1 MSAFAVIAAGGR
13 QYRVAPGD
21 RLRVDRLGKTT
32 GEAVTFD
39 RVLMIGSEAGVRVG
53 TPMLAGAVVRGQVI
67 DELRDR
73 KVMIFKKRKTKTY
86 RKMRGHRQWYT
97 LVHIDA
103 IEG

>member
-21 RLRVDRLGKTT
+21 HVRVDRLGKAA
-32 GEAVTFD
+32 GEAVTFE

-53 TPMLAGAVVRGQVI
+53 TPVLTGAVVRGQVI

-73 KVMIFKKRKTKTY
+73 KVMVFKKRRNKTY
-86 RKMRGHRQWYT
+86 RRMRGHRQWYT